1 MMRAALASVLLVTA
15 LPAGARAHDVDP
27 DVLIVRGLELRRAGK
42 SVEALELF
50 RRAHREAPSPR
61 TLGQMG
67 LVETS
72 LAEWTE
78 ADTHLAASLA
88 TPDDAW
94 VHKNRPFLEQAHE
107 RAKTHLGEL
116 VLSGGR
122 QGTVVSLAG
131 RALGALPLS
140 APLRTA
146 EGDFLLTASAPGFK
160 PYSTNVSIKGGTRT
174 AVTIVLE
181 PLQLDSPS
189 VSRPT
194 EPFSSSEPAP
204 RSARRWTGIALAAAG
219 VGALTWGIAWIALD
233 SRDAC
238 RSIQAGDCGTVYAT
252 RTPGWILAAGGGA
265 LALTGGAILLSTFH
279 RTSSD
284 LAFGITPSSLLV
296 QARF

>member
-1 MMRAALASVLLVTA
+1 MMRAALASILLVTA
-15 LPAGARAHDVDP
+15 LSEGARAHDVDP

-42 SVEALELF
+42 SGEALELF

-78 ADTHLAASLA
+78 ADSHLTAALA

-94 VHKNRPFLEQAHE
+94 VYKNRPFLEQAHE
-107 RAKTHLGEL
+107 RAKTHIGEL

-122 QGTVVSLAG
+122 PGTTVAFAG
-131 RALGALPLS
+131 RALGALPVS

-146 EGDFLLTASAPGFK
+146 EGDFVLTATAPGFK
-160 PYSTNVSIKGGTRT
+160 PFSTNVSIKGGTRT

-181 PLQLDSPS
+181 PIQFDAPS

-194 EPFSSSEPAP
+194 EPFSSSETAP
-204 RSARRWTGIALAAAG
+204 RSTRRWTGIALTAAG
-219 VGALTWGIAWIALD
+219 LGALTWGIAWIALD
-233 SRDAC
+233 NHDAC

-252 RTPGWILAAGGGA
+252 KTAGWILAAGGGA
-265 LALTGGAILLSTFH
+265 LALTGGAMVLSTFH

-284 LAFGITPSSLLV
+284 LAFGIAPRSLLV